1 MDFLQQNVS
10 LNNEPCMTRSTLI
23 DLIHVELNYYSFMI
37 SIDKCNGS
45 CNSVDD
51 LFMERCI
58 QRETKDVNAEVFNMI
73 AKIYMKIYDK
83 YIKI

>member
-1 MDFLQQNVS
+1 
-10 LNNEPCMTRSTLI
+10 MTRSTLI

>member
-1 MDFLQQNVS
+1 M
-10 LNNEPCMTRSTLI
+10 NNEPCMTRSTLI